1 MFRLSGDSS
10 VMLSTRSLSV
20 RGAGLEEPGIPS
32 GSATAFFVGSSSWFM
47 GFHVFSWFVNNVG
60 REAAPWL
67 FHLVLWLD
75 YRLAEY
81 VFLGSFG
88 SPFRRF
94 QVCKPVHQ
102 PSTLV

>member
-32 GSATAFFVGSSSWFM
+32 GSATAFVGSSSWFM
-47 GFHVFSWFVNNVG
+47 GFHVFSYCVNNVG

-67 FHLVLWLD
+67 FRLVLWLAF
-75 YRLAEY
+75 RLAES
-81 VFLGSFG
+81 VFPESFG
-88 SPFRRF
+88 SPFRLF
-94 QVCKPVHQ
+94 QVGKPAHQ
-102 PSTLV
+102 PSTLA